1 MSSHARLK
9 GIWARERGLGR
20 DMELRG
26 EIKTVIFRS
35 DDTGYTVLDMKVE
48 DSMFTVVGIFP
59 PVSEGQNI
67 RVEGKFQTKT
77 VYGRQ
82 FFADKVYVSAPS
94 RIDGIRRFLGSG
106 LIHGL
111 GPVTAEAI
119 VDRFGVN
126 SLEMMKHPM
135 ELSKVRGISLRR
147 ATEFGMEYSKIM
159 RMQDSIVFLQELGI
173 SINLA
178 LKIYRVYDE
187 KTEEFIRKNPYML
200 VDDIDGVGFA
210 TADRI
215 AGELGIARDSD
226 YRITAGII
234 HVLKEASSRHGH
246 NYLPQ
251 NELLNAVFDL
261 LKLDCDDP
269 DQRIRDNVEDM
280 VLFGDLVRY
289 DTGEHVAVVLKA
301 NYKTEESIARRLIM
315 LQSRAD
321 DFRVDVTDAV
331 HAFEA
336 EAGFSLHPK
345 QIEAVKDAV
354 ENGVQIVTGGP
365 GTGKTTIVKCIL
377 HLFKNLGQRVV
388 LCAPTGRAAKRLSEA
403 TGEDA
408 RTIHRLLDLDYKDGQ
423 GCFTYNDQT
432 RLPADVIIVDEMS
445 MVDEYVFNS
454 LVKAINNGAR
464 LVLVGDKDQLASVGA
479 GNVLGDLIASGKFPV
494 SYLTQIYRQSED
506 SHIIPNAHKINNGEM
521 PLMDNKS
528 KDFFFEEKASAEEIA
543 RTTIDLVTKRLP
555 KYLGVRPDEIQ
566 VLCPMKRGS
575 AGIYVLNRHLQAV
588 LNPPSKEKKEFRCG
602 EFVFREG
609 DKVMQMQNNYQQE
622 WTQTVGFKVE
632 RGLGVYNGDI
642 GVIESINMHIMQF
655 IVRFEDDKVAIYQ
668 YEDAEQLA
676 LAYAVTIHKSQ
687 GSEFDAVVIALDAN
701 YMLQSRNLLY
711 TAVTRAKKLVV
722 IAGSRATVGRMVK
735 NNETARR
742 YSLLV
747 NLINDEL
754 CGVHRQ

>member
-1 MSSHARLK
+1 
-9 GIWARERGLGR
+9 
-20 DMELRG
+20 MELRG

-82 FFADKVYVSAPS
+82 FFADKVYVSQPS

-521 PLMDNKS
+521 PIMDNKS

-622 WTQTVGFKVE
+622 WTQTTGFKVE

>member
-1 MSSHARLK
+1 
-9 GIWARERGLGR
+9 
-20 DMELRG
+20 MELRG
-26 EIKTVIFRS
+26 EVKTVIFRS
-35 DDTGYTVLDMKVE
+35 EDTGYTVLDMRVE
-48 DSMFTVVGIFP
+48 TSIFTVVGIFP

-82 FFADKVYVSAPS
+82 FFADKIYLSAPS
-94 RIDGIRRFLGSG
+94 KVEGIKRFLGSG

-126 SLEMMKHPM
+126 SLEMMKYPM

-147 ATEFGMEYSKIM
+147 ATEFGMEYTKIM

-178 LKIYRVYDE
+178 LKIYRVYED
-187 KTEEFIRKNPYML
+187 KTEDFVRKNPYML
-200 VDDIDGVGFA
+200 VDDIDGIGFA

-215 AGELGIARDSD
+215 AGELGIAKDSD
-226 YRITAGII
+226 YRISAGVI
-234 HVLKEASSRHGH
+234 HVLKEGASRGGH
-246 NYLPQ
+246 TYLPE
-251 NELLNAVFDL
+251 NELFTAVFDL
-261 LKLDCDDP
+261 LHLDCDSP
-269 DQRIRDNVEDM
+269 DERIKDNVEDM
-280 VLFGDLVRY
+280 VLFGDIVRY
-289 DTGEHVAVVLKA
+289 DTGEHSAIALKS
-301 NYKTEESIARRLIM
+301 NFRTEESIARRLIT
-315 LQSRAD
+315 LQARTA
-321 DFRVDVTDAV
+321 DFRVDVKDAV
-331 HAFEA
+331 KRFEE
-336 EAGFSLHPK
+336 EAGFTLHPN
-345 QIEAVKDAV
+345 QVEAVREAV

-377 HLFKNLGQRVV
+377 HLFKNLGQRVA

-403 TGEDA
+403 TGEEA
-408 RTIHRLLDLDYKDGQ
+408 KTIHRLLDLDYKDGQ

-432 RLPADVIIVDEMS
+432 RLPVDVVIVDEMS
-445 MVDEYVFNS
+445 MVDEYAFNA

-479 GNVLGDLIASGKFPV
+479 GNVLGDLIGCGHFPV

-521 PLMDNKS
+521 PTMDNRS
-528 KDFFFEEKASAEEIA
+528 RDFFFEEKGSAEEIA
-543 RTTIDLVTKRLP
+543 RTTLELVTKRLP
-555 KYLGVRPDEIQ
+555 NYLNVRPEEIQ

-575 AGIYVLNRHLQAV
+575 AGIYNLNRYLQNA
-588 LNPPSKEKKEFRCG
+588 LNPASKEKKEFRCG

-622 WTQTVGFKVE
+622 WTQTVGFRVE
-632 RGLGVYNGDI
+632 RGMGVYNGDI
-642 GVIESINMHIMQF
+642 GVIESINMQIMQF
-655 IVRFEDDKVAIYQ
+655 IVRFDDDKVAIYQ
-668 YEDAEQLA
+668 YADAEQLA

-722 IAGSRATVGRMVK
+722 IAGSKATVGRMVK
-735 NNETARR
+735 NNETAKR

-747 NLINDEL
+747 NLIDDEVS
-754 CGVHRQ
+754 GKHQR

>member
-1 MSSHARLK
+1 
-9 GIWARERGLGR
+9 
-20 DMELRG
+20 MELRG

-94 RIDGIRRFLGSG
+94 RIDGIKRFLGSG

-119 VDRFGVN
+119 VERFGVN

-187 KTEEFIRKNPYML
+187 KTEDFIRKNPYML

-251 NELLNAVFDL
+251 NELLSAVFEL
-261 LKLDCDDP
+261 LRLDCDDP
-269 DQRIRDNVEDM
+269 EQRIRDNVEDM

-289 DTGEHVAVVLKA
+289 DTGEHIAIVLKA
-301 NYKTEESIARRLIM
+301 NYRTEESIAMRLIT

-331 HAFEA
+331 HAFET

-345 QIEAVKDAV
+345 QVEAVKDAV

-521 PLMDNKS
+521 PVMDNKS

-575 AGIYVLNRHLQAV
+575 AGIYILNRHLQSV

-642 GVIESINMHIMQF
+642 GVIESINMQIMQF

-722 IAGSRATVGRMVK
+722 IAGSKNTIARMVK

-747 NLINDEL
+747 NLIDDEVN
-754 CGVHRQ
+754 GVHR

>member
-1 MSSHARLK
+1 
-9 GIWARERGLGR
+9 
-20 DMELRG
+20 MELRG

-48 DSMFTVVGIFP
+48 DSIFTVVGIFP

-82 FFADKVYVSAPS
+82 FFADKVYVSQPS

-251 NELLNAVFDL
+251 NELLSAVFDL

-528 KDFFFEEKASAEEIA
+528 RDFFFEEKASAEEIA

>member
-1 MSSHARLK
+1 
-9 GIWARERGLGR
+9 
-20 DMELRG
+20 MELRG

-82 FFADKVYVSAPS
+82 FFADKVYVSQPS

-251 NELLNAVFDL
+251 NELLSAVFDL

-528 KDFFFEEKASAEEIA
+528 RDFFFEEKASAEEIA

-622 WTQTVGFKVE
+622 WTQTTGFKVE

>member
-1 MSSHARLK
+1 
-9 GIWARERGLGR
+9 
-20 DMELRG
+20 MELRG

-82 FFADKVYVSAPS
+82 FFADKVYVSQPS

-331 HAFEA
+331 HAFET

-521 PLMDNKS
+521 PVMDNKS
-528 KDFFFEEKASAEEIA
+528 RDFFFEEKASAEEIA

-622 WTQTVGFKVE
+622 WTQTTGFKVE

>member
-1 MSSHARLK
+1 
-9 GIWARERGLGR
+9 
-20 DMELRG
+20 
-26 EIKTVIFRS
+26 
-35 DDTGYTVLDMKVE
+35 
-48 DSMFTVVGIFP
+48 
-59 PVSEGQNI
+59 
-67 RVEGKFQTKT
+67 
-77 VYGRQ
+77 
-82 FFADKVYVSAPS
+82 
-94 RIDGIRRFLGSG
+94 
-106 LIHGL
+106 
-111 GPVTAEAI
+111 
-119 VDRFGVN
+119 
-126 SLEMMKHPM
+126 
-135 ELSKVRGISLRR
+135 
-147 ATEFGMEYSKIM
+147 
-159 RMQDSIVFLQELGI
+159 
-173 SINLA
+173 
-178 LKIYRVYDE
+178 
-187 KTEEFIRKNPYML
+187 ML

-251 NELLNAVFDL
+251 NELLSAVFDL

-521 PLMDNKS
+521 PIMDNKS

>member
-445 MVDEYVFNS
+445 RVDE
-454 LVKAINNGAR
+454 
-464 LVLVGDKDQLASVGA
+464 
-479 GNVLGDLIASGKFPV
+479 
-494 SYLTQIYRQSED
+494 
-506 SHIIPNAHKINNGEM
+506 
-521 PLMDNKS
+521 
-528 KDFFFEEKASAEEIA
+528 
-543 RTTIDLVTKRLP
+543 
-555 KYLGVRPDEIQ
+555 
-566 VLCPMKRGS
+566 
-575 AGIYVLNRHLQAV
+575 
-588 LNPPSKEKKEFRCG
+588 
-602 EFVFREG
+602 
-609 DKVMQMQNNYQQE
+609 
-622 WTQTVGFKVE
+622 
-632 RGLGVYNGDI
+632 
-642 GVIESINMHIMQF
+642 
-655 IVRFEDDKVAIYQ
+655 
-668 YEDAEQLA
+668 
-676 LAYAVTIHKSQ
+676 
-687 GSEFDAVVIALDAN
+687 
-701 YMLQSRNLLY
+701 
-711 TAVTRAKKLVV
+711 
-722 IAGSRATVGRMVK
+722 
-735 NNETARR
+735 
-742 YSLLV
+742 
-747 NLINDEL
+747 
-754 CGVHRQ
+754 

>member
-1 MSSHARLK
+1 
-9 GIWARERGLGR
+9 
-20 DMELRG
+20 MELRG

-82 FFADKVYVSAPS
+82 FFADKVYVSQPS

-622 WTQTVGFKVE
+622 WTQTTGFKVE

>member
-1 MSSHARLK
+1 
-9 GIWARERGLGR
+9 
-20 DMELRG
+20 MELRG

-35 DDTGYTVLDMKVE
+35 EDTGYTVLDMRVE
-48 DSMFTVVGIFP
+48 TSIFTVVGIFP

-82 FFADKVYVSAPS
+82 FFADKVYLSAPS
-94 RIDGIRRFLGSG
+94 KVDGIKRFLGSG

-111 GPVTAEAI
+111 GPITAEAI
-119 VDRFGVN
+119 VNMFGVN
-126 SLEMMKHPM
+126 SLEKMKYPM
-135 ELSKVRGISLRR
+135 ELAKVKGISLRR
-147 ATEFGMEYSKIM
+147 ATEFGMEYTKIM

-178 LKIYRVYDE
+178 LKIYKVYED
-187 KTEEFIRKNPYML
+187 KTEDFVRKNPYML
-200 VDDIDGVGFA
+200 IDDIDGIGFS

-215 AGELGIARDSD
+215 AEELGIAKDSD
-226 YRITAGII
+226 YRISAGI
-234 HVLKEASSRHGH
+234 VYSLKEATSRGGH
-246 NYLPQ
+246 SYLPE
-251 NELLNAVFDL
+251 NTLLSTVFDL
-261 LKLDCDDP
+261 LRLDCDNP
-269 DQRIRDNVEDM
+269 EERIRDNVEDM
-280 VLFGDLVRY
+280 VLFGDLIRY
-289 DTGEHVAVVLKA
+289 DTGEHVAIALKQSF
-301 NYKTEESIARRLIM
+301 KTEESIARRLIT
-315 LQSRAD
+315 LQARTA
-321 DFRVDVTDAV
+321 DFRVDVEDAV
-331 HAFEA
+331 KHFEM
-336 EAGFSLHPK
+336 EAGFALHEK

-365 GTGKTTIVKCIL
+365 GTGKTTIIKCIL
-377 HLFKNLGQRVV
+377 HMFKNLGQRVA

-408 RTIHRLLDLDYKDGQ
+408 RTIHRLLDLDYKDGA

-432 RLPADVIIVDEMS
+432 RLPVDVVIVDEMS
-445 MVDEYVFNS
+445 MVDEYVFNA
-454 LVKAINNGAR
+454 LVKAINNGSR

-479 GNVLGDLIASGKFPV
+479 GNVLGDLISCGKFPV

-521 PLMDNKS
+521 PIMDNKS
-528 KDFFFEEKASAEEIA
+528 RDFFFEERNSAEEIA
-543 RTTIDLVTKRLP
+543 KTTIELVTKRLP
-555 KYLGVRPDEIQ
+555 KYLGVSPEEIQ
-566 VLCPMKRGS
+566 ILCPMKRGS
-575 AGIYVLNRHLQAV
+575 AGIYNLNKYLQSA
-588 LNPPSKEKKEFRCG
+588 LNPPIKEKKEFRFG
-602 EFVFREG
+602 EFIFREG

-622 WTQTVGFKVE
+622 WTQTIGFRVE
-632 RGLGVYNGDI
+632 RGMGVYNGDI
-642 GVIESINMHIMQF
+642 GVVESINMQLMQF
-655 IVRFEDDKVAIYQ
+655 TVRFDDDKVAIYQ
-668 YEDAEQLA
+668 YADAEQIS

-722 IAGSRATVGRMVK
+722 IAGSRTTVGRMVK

-747 NLINDEL
+747 NLIDDEIKR
-754 CGVHRQ
+754 V